1 MNIAP
6 TLAKQLA
13 SLDIAY
19 DVIHHPY
26 SDSNLNSANAAHIP
40 SSKMVKPVIFEDD
53 KGYVMALVPAD
64 RHVKIRELNMHM
76 NRHMGL
82 ATESEIDQLFAD
94 CELGA
99 IPPVGDAYGMQ
110 TVVDSHLDNC
120 NNVYIEAGNH
130 TDLLHLSGRSFK
142 KLMANAQHASICIH

>member
-19 DVIHHPY
+19 DVIHHRY
-26 SDSNLNSANAAHIP
+26 SDSNIKSAHSAHIP
-40 SSKMVKPVIFEDD
+40 TSKMVKPVIFEDD
-53 KGYVMALVPAD
+53 QGYVMALVPANQ
-64 RHVKIRELNMHM
+64 HVKIRELNKYM

-82 ATESEIDQLFAD
+82 ATEDEIYKLFAD
-94 CELGA
+94 CEMGA
-99 IPPVGDAYGMQ
+99 IPPVGEAYGMK
-110 TVVDSHLDNC
+110 TVVDSHLQDC

-142 KLMANAQHASICIH
+142 KLIANAPHASICIH

>member
-19 DVIHHPY
+19 DVIHHRY
-26 SDSNLNSANAAHIP
+26 SDSNIKSAHAAHIP
-40 SSKMVKPVIFEDD
+40 TSKMVKPVIFEDD
-53 KGYVMALVPAD
+53 KGYVMALVPANQ
-64 RHVKIRELNMHM
+64 HVKIRELNMLM

-82 ATESEIDQLFAD
+82 ATESEISHLFSD

-99 IPPVGDAYGMQ
+99 IPPVGEAYGMQ
-110 TVVDSHLDNC
+110 TIVDNHLDDC

-130 TDLLHLSGRSFK
+130 TDLLHLSGRSFR
-142 KLMANAQHASICIH
+142 KLMAKARHASICLH

>member
-6 TLAKQLA
+6 TLAKKLT
-13 SLDIAY
+13 SLDIPY
-19 DVIHHPY
+19 DVIHHRY
-26 SDSNLNSANAAHIP
+26 SDSNIKSAHAAHIP
-40 SSKMVKPVIFEDD
+40 TSKMVKPVIFEDD
-53 KGYVMALVPAD
+53 KGYVMALIPANQ
-64 RHVKIRELNMHM
+64 HVKIRDLNKCI

-82 ATESEIDQLFAD
+82 ATEEEIYKLFAD
-94 CELGA
+94 CEMGA

-110 TVVDSHLDNC
+110 TVVDNHLHDS

-142 KLMANAQHASICIH
+142 KLIANAPHAPICVH

>member
-19 DVIHHPY
+19 DVIHHNY
-26 SDSNLNSANAAHIP
+26 SDSNIKSAHAAHIP
-40 SSKMVKPVIFEDD
+40 ASKMVKPVIFEDD
-53 KGYVMALVPAD
+53 IGYVMALIPANK
-64 RHVKIRELNMHM
+64 HVKIRELNNYM

-82 ATESEIDQLFAD
+82 ATEDELYQLFSD
-94 CELGA
+94 CEMGA
-99 IPPVGDAYGMQ
+99 IPPVGEAYGMQ
-110 TVVDSHLDNC
+110 TVVDNHLDDC

-130 TDLLHLSGRSFK
+130 TDLLHLSGRSFQ
-142 KLMANAQHASICIH
+142 KLMVNARHASICIH

>member
-19 DVIHHPY
+19 DVIHHRY
-26 SDSNLNSANAAHIP
+26 SDSNIKSAHAAHIP
-40 SSKMVKPVIFEDD
+40 TSKMVKPVIFEDD
-53 KGYVMALVPAD
+53 QGYVMALVPANQ
-64 RHVKIRELNMHM
+64 HVKIRELNMLM

-82 ATESEIDQLFAD
+82 ATEYKISQLFSD

-99 IPPVGDAYGMQ
+99 IPPVGEAYGMQ
-110 TVVDSHLDNC
+110 TIVDNHLDDC

-142 KLMANAQHASICIH
+142 KLMAKARHAPICLH